1 LTDPADDRVADDEAE
16 ADEPEAKDSP
26 ADKQEEAPR
35 GRELPPRVH
44 LVVGLLAPIIALL
57 INAWR
62 VRWFTVDDAYIS
74 YRYARNLA
82 RGWGLVFNQGEAIEG
97 YTNFGWT
104 VLLAG
109 GISVGIDPD
118 VLAKVV
124 GAASAAG
131 TLTLCYFLSRRF
143 APFKLAPCFATWLL
157 ASSMPTIGYAM
168 FGLETSFFVFLVVA
182 ALYAMFVEHERP
194 GAFPWSGIIFGL
206 AGLTRPEAPMFLGI
220 PMLLLGRKFFGRQ
233 NLLRGIIFVAIV
245 GAHMLWRKNYYGE
258 WLPNTFTAKTGD
270 PVQQFH
276 RGKSYIAG
284 YLGEAGPAVYLVFAG
299 AAIAVVRKHREM
311 LSLAA
316 LSIAVCG
323 YIMTIGGDWMPHF
336 RFMAP
341 FEPFAFV
348 LVGVGARTLFDTH
361 QRPIQLAI
369 VMFALYVGV
378 QRYHSFED
386 ARRHFKGEDE
396 FWESAVNQSAEWL
409 VEHNRPGYI
418 AVADMGYIG
427 YRTDF
432 PVLDLLGLVDPV
444 ISRLPGGYT
453 KKTGP
458 GYVKRVFEVMP
469 RYFVLVGGRDCTKL
483 SFKAQRKLRKHPKFR
498 RNYYLAKVIMHSK
511 KGAWCIFERED

>member
-1 LTDPADDRVADDEAE
+1 LSDSAAERTADDEAE
-16 ADEPEAKDSP
+16 ADDTEAKDPP
-26 ADKQEEAPR
+26 AEKHEGTPR

-44 LVVGLLAPIIALL
+44 LVVGLIAPMIALL

-62 VRWFTVDDAYIS
+62 VRWFTIDDAYIS

-143 APFKLAPCFATWLL
+143 APYKLAPCFSTWLL
-157 ASSMPTIGYAM
+157 ACSMPTIGYAM

-182 ALYAMFVEHERP
+182 GLYAMFLEHERP
-194 GAFPWSGIIFGL
+194 SAFPWSGIIFGL

-233 NLLRGIIFVAIV
+233 NLIRGFVFVAIV
-245 GAHMLWRKNYYGE
+245 GAHILWRKNYYGE

-270 PVQQFH
+270 PVQQYH

-284 YLGEAGPAVYLVFAG
+284 YLGETGPAIYLIFAG

-311 LSLAA
+311 LTLVA
-316 LSIAVCG
+316 LSVAVWG

-361 QRPIQLAI
+361 QRAIQIALA
-369 VMFALYVGV
+369 MFALYVGV

-386 ARRHFKGEDE
+386 ARRHFKDEDQ

-409 VEHNRPGYI
+409 VEHNRPGYV

-469 RYFVLVGGRDCTKL
+469 RYFVLVGGKDCTKL
-483 SFKAQRKLRKHPKFR
+483 SFAAQRKLRKHPQFKR
-498 RNYYLAKVIMHSK
+498 HYYLAKVIMHSK
-511 KGAWCIFERED
+511 KGAWCIFERDD